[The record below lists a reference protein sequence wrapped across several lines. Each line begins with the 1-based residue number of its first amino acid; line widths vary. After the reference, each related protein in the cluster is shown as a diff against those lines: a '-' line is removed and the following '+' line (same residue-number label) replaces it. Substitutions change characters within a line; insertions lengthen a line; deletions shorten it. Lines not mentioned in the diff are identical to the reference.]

1 MTTTTDRPH
10 PRTAAALA
18 ARRRNTQA
26 ALERVHE
33 AITRLRRDKTPV
45 TVAAV
50 ARRADVSRTFLYTN
64 PDAKTAVAEAIRRDR
79 RPTRPPPRRAGRRRC
94 GELAR
99 TCAQRRARAQDRQ
112 PRDHDPADTDR

>member
-1 MTTTTDRPH
+1 VTTTTGRPQ

-33 AITRLRRDKTPV
+33 AITRLRRDKTPA

-50 ARRADVSRTFLYTN
+50 ARRADFSELRMAL
-64 PDAKTAVAEAIRRDR
+64 
-79 RPTRPPPRRAGRRRC
+79 RP
-94 GELAR
+94 
-99 TCAQRRARAQDRQ
+99 
-112 PRDHDPADTDR
+112 